1 MKKIEKQLKNK
12 QEKIG
17 NKRNY
22 INCFSDNNNSPSNP
36 CRSNNCHVNRR
47 EWNTKSSNK
56 SKE

>member
-22 INCFSDNNNSPSNP
+22 INSFSNNNS
-36 CRSNNCHVNRR
+36 
-47 EWNTKSSNK
+47 TKY
-56 SKE
+56 